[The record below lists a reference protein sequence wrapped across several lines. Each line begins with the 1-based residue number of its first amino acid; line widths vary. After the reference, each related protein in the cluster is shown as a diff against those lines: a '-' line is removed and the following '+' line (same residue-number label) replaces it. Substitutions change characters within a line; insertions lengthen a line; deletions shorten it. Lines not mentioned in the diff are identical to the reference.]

1 MVADTASSA
10 VKEEEEEGVE
20 GDSETLVET
29 GTLSLTSSIST
40 KHKQDTKR
48 RKQHRGNRY
57 TFPNMSCY
65 FRVFSVSIFVSF
77 EVAIPRFSKSIFSL
91 IDPPSMKQLY
101 IVFGFDFIRIVEE
114 RNSIMVFLIHEK
126 K

>member
-77 EVAIPRFSKSIFSL
+77 EVAIPRFSNSIFFL
-91 IDPPSMKQLY
+91 IDPPSMKQLN
-101 IVFGFDFIRIVEE
+101 IVFG
-114 RNSIMVFLIHEK
+114 LISLGYSK
-126 K
+126 KETQSWSS